1 VILTV
6 ELAVMAFVLA
16 WDVAPQGYLEGWL
29 WFGAFFWSGDLLL
42 SISTGI
48 YKDGLLRTTRAEVRS
63 VFLSFSM
70 LLDVI
75 LVACDWISVLFR
87 SNTYVRVM
95 SVVRI
100 MNATRLFRVTSKLQT
115 LRMIE
120 DSLDRF
126 CGVKGCV

>member
-1 VILTV
+1 MILTV
-6 ELAVMAFVLA
+6 ELAVLAFVLA
-16 WDVAPQGYLEGWL
+16 WDVARHGYLEGWL
-29 WFGAFFWSGDLLL
+29 WFCAFFWSGDLLL
-42 SISTGI
+42 SISTGF

-75 LVACDWISVLFR
+75 LV
-87 SNTYVRVM
+87 SNTYARVT

-100 MNATRLFRVTSKLQT
+100 MKATRLFRVTSKLQT

-126 CGVKGCV
+126 CGVKGCVCDRLKAAWK

>member
-1 VILTV
+1 
-6 ELAVMAFVLA
+6 M
-16 WDVAPQGYLEGWL
+16 
-29 WFGAFFWSGDLLL
+29 S
-42 SISTGI
+42 
-48 YKDGLLRTTRAEVRS
+48 S
-63 VFLSFSM
+63 VFPSFSM

-100 MNATRLFRVTSKLQT
+100 VKARRLFRVTSKLQT

-120 DSLDRF
+120 ESLDRF
-126 CGVKGCV
+126 CGVTGCV